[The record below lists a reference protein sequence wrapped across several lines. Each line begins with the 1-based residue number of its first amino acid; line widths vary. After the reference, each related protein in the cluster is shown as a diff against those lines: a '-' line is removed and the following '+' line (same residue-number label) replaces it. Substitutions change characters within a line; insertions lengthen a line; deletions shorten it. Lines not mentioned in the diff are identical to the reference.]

1 MGRHAVRQGG
11 RLCRAKCVVS
21 HTVFTSAMETFSQ
34 LVMHDGTVL
43 GMGYEIVDQPRFPWR
58 GFLIDTARHFMPV
71 RNVFV
76 RALLSAL

>member
-1 MGRHAVRQGG
+1 
-11 RLCRAKCVVS
+11 
-21 HTVFTSAMETFSQ
+21 METFSQ